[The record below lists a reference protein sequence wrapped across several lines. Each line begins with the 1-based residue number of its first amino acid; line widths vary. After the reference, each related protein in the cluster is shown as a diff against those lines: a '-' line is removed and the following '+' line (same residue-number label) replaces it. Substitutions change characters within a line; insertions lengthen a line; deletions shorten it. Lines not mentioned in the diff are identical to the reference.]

1 MSVDNLNPSRFD
13 VKSWMERPLPTITC
27 VTGWV
32 LATIVFLG
40 FTAWI
45 GGPVEGDAA
54 LSVFSTWAIAHGHI
68 ACAYSS
74 LGINSLPTLA
84 RPVSFIP
91 PLYPLLSA
99 GVLLVVHS
107 TYNVPFPTAAQL
119 GNHCMTANAA
129 MYQWAGNSHA
139 IMPTIRISYLTW
151 FALMSGTIAL
161 LRAAGRGRQRWEL
174 ATLLFL
180 ALCAPVFESLTEYFH
195 PQDVL
200 ALGLAL
206 GSLACALRG
215 RWAWA
220 GILIGLAFTSNQF
233 ALLFA
238 GPMLVLAPRQWWIK
252 FTGAAAAAVAL
263 ISVPVIVLTS
273 GDAFKATVL
282 GSGFTPA
289 KGGGTVLSE
298 TDLRGAV
305 LFTIARILPIA
316 LAIALA
322 WWAKRRLGDE
332 VLQPIPLLSII
343 ATALALRLVF
353 EFSLYGYFFLGVTTM
368 LVLMDAIKGRVRGYE
383 LTWLALV
390 TVLFDPFPWGFASNG
405 QEWGLAAREWFPNV
419 FVIVAVVIILA
430 DLVKHRIRWYVVAAA
445 VFVGA
450 TTVKWPWNSTTLRQ
464 PLPTWIVQIILVSIV
479 IWLAIEPLM
488 EVIRRHR
495 DVNSLQEMTSATP

>member
-1 MSVDNLNPSRFD
+1 MSFANVSPSRVD
-13 VKSWMERPLPTITC
+13 VKSWLERPLPTISS

-32 LATIVFLG
+32 VATVVFLG
-40 FTAWI
+40 VTAWI

-74 LGINSLPTLA
+74 VGMNSLPTLV

-119 GNHCMTANAA
+119 GNHCMTSTAA
-129 MYQWAGNSHA
+129 MYKWAGNSHA
-139 IMPTIRISYLTW
+139 IIPTIRISYLTW
-151 FALMSGTIAL
+151 FALMGGTVAL

-180 ALCAPVFESLTEYFH
+180 AVAAPVSESLTEYFH
-195 PQDVL
+195 PQDIL

-238 GPMLVLAPRQWWIK
+238 GPMIVLAPRQWKIM
-252 FTGAAAAAVAL
+252 FAATAAAVVTV
-263 ISVPVIVLTS
+263 ISVPVIILTS

-305 LFTIARILPIA
+305 LFTIARVIPIVFA
-316 LAIALA
+316 MALA
-322 WWAKRRLGDE
+322 WWAKRRLADK
-332 VLQPIPLLSII
+332 VLQPIPVLSII

-368 LVLMDAIKGRVRGYE
+368 LVLMDVIAGRVRGHE

-390 TVLFDPFPWGFASNG
+390 TVLFDPFPWGFNSNG
-405 QEWGLAAREWFPNV
+405 QSWGLAAREWLPNV
-419 FVIVAVVIILA
+419 FLIAAAVIILA
-430 DLVKHRIRWYVVAAA
+430 DLVRHRVRWYVVAAGT
-445 VFVGA
+445 FVGV
-450 TTVKWPWNSTTLRQ
+450 TLVKWPWNHEALRQ
-464 PLPTWIVQIILVSIV
+464 HLPTWIMQLVLVPIAL
-479 IWLAIEPLM
+479 WLSTVPLL
-488 EVIRRHR
+488 EVIRQHR
-495 DVNSLQEMTSATP
+495 DSNSLQEVSSAAQ